1 MSRMSLIQGASWA
14 GSQKLATRQQLIS
27 TSAGLYDDL
36 KDFNFSTIQT
46 STLTV
51 PQWISTSALYV
62 SDIQGFQID
71 ISGIIINKDGVFNAP
86 VVSLS
91 SMSFKGFDSLLDL
104 DVSFDLGLGNA
115 IGGIAAGLGALVGG
129 GLIAVGTGAGLAIQ
143 GAEQGIATMVAGR
156 PQNFIS
162 QTSYETINFTTQLQ
176 ISTLGNAYPLYSTI
190 FRTVSSV
197 SADSVPGREI
207 FTSTFISPGSLCIRS
222 VSDPFNLISADS
234 NMNTS
239 TIQSF
244 GQWTIVPQD
253 PSVVGDDI
261 TARNATFST
270 LNLVTDNTVPGSL
283 NAFSSEVKAQTYS
296 NFIPNTLPVN
306 PPLQQMTTNS
316 NLFQTNQTFFSNVN
330 TYISTPFAQF
340 TSSITTLPGGF
351 YQIPS
356 SLVSSLSLFSWDNPS
371 TDGNFVLAFDT
382 LGTQWPSTGLLDIR
396 TNPNQSTLV
405 QYGFLVNTYIPQGST
420 VRLSFDY
427 NASVSSI
434 ITAPVPLSTIVASQ
448 QEMVWGFE
456 TNPYELQLKIYNQ
469 GTGLAATDP
478 GAFQIQA
485 STFVIGASPTSS
497 AFNQPGYAFQFNGN
511 TFVNGTLE
519 AQTIIALSSIFA
531 TSSFVDTQ
539 VSTASIIADVAEFT
553 EMYSLEANV
562 STIKAISN
570 YTNNYITTAS
580 RVRMAGFQTPLS
592 LVTGNGSNFY
602 DQNYRFDFVTDS
614 SPQAVFLESQ
624 PANIT
629 LMEITTTDITIPN
642 LNVTNLTASNL
653 IYGKA
658 EAPAIETST
667 INFGWTGNFDFPV
680 PPQFSLQQSLV
691 TPPGLFWTNYATAS
705 ANQPLNIMNFSNTVN
720 MFAQQFSTPLTYVNT
735 SFGSSNIQGW
745 ASTIFTNVDTATKR
759 VNLVSGAGRGEL
771 SLQAGQGNIAVSLN
785 TVGEVGGLPVA
796 VLVGSTYKFTCDGT
810 TWTTLS
816 NAPVPGTV
824 QYTNG
829 FQMTMDFETL
839 NISTTD
845 TLNINAE
852 KINLNGVVTI
862 ADTQFSNVFVN
873 GFVSTSQM
881 NILRSYTGSLNGA
894 GTINPTSITNIINS
908 TDFLNSRATVNPNR
922 GFNMFN
928 SYNFGEWNDTMFN
941 IDTNASSGR
950 PMMILGDVILK
961 SPPFAPYSG
970 QFFINNIIDS
980 PGCNIP
986 LYINREGLLS
996 TIGFAA
1002 ASQYTRVFTS
1012 DGTNWNITSNIS
1024 NPSGD
1029 GGFTYSN
1036 FYTVQ
1041 MNSALTQINVGM
1053 PLVEVAPTVTL
1064 QTNKIIMDCPQ
1075 VRVYTIESPS
1085 FPSKESGFEF
1095 NTYFDQNVVFTGSQS
1110 DAVNPILNQFSN
1122 YYYSVAGWAPQ
1133 VWFSRMRTKSTG
1145 IQGYDIAAI
1154 VQMVTGTPGDFI
1166 WASARYINVVSEIG
1180 SPEADIRESYFMTP
1194 KNYHTSYFWNGQL

>member
-1 MSRMSLIQGASWA
+1 MSLIQGASWA

-351 YQIPS
+351 YQVPS

-371 TDGNFVLAFDT
+371 TDGNFILSYDS
-382 LGTQWPSTGLLDIR
+382 LGNVWPSTGLIDIR
-396 TNPNQSTLV
+396 TNPNQSTLL
-405 QYGFLVNTYIPQGST
+405 QYGYLVNTYIPQGST
-420 VRLSFDY
+420 VRLQFDY
-427 NASVSSI
+427 NTSVSSI
-434 ITAPVPLSTIVASQ
+434 VTAPVPLSTIVASQ

-592 LVTGNGSNFY
+592 IVTGNGSNFY
-602 DQNYRFDFVTDS
+602 DQNYRFDFVTDTF
-614 SPQAVFLESQ
+614 PQAMYLESQ
-624 PANIT
+624 PANTT
-629 LMEITTTDITIPN
+629 LMEITSTNIMIPN

-680 PPQFSLQQSLV
+680 SPQFSLQQSLV
-691 TPPGLFWTNYATAS
+691 TPPGLFWTNYQTAS

-720 MFAQQFSTPLTYVNT
+720 MFAQQFSTPLTSVNT
-735 SFGSSNIQGW
+735 SFGPSNIQGW
-745 ASTIFTNVDTATKR
+745 ASTIFTNADTATKR
-759 VNLVSGAGRGEL
+759 VNLVQSAGKGEL

-785 TVGEVGGLPVA
+785 TISGLGGVPVPIFT
-796 VLVGSTYKFTCDGT
+796 GSTYKFTCDGT

-816 NAPVPGTV
+816 NAPTPGTI

-845 TLNINAE
+845 TLNLNAE
-852 KINLNGVVTI
+852 KINLNGIVTI
-862 ADTQFSNVFVN
+862 PDANFDSITLP
-873 GFVSTSQM
+873 SQPPSGYAL
-881 NILRSYTGSLNGA
+881 NILRDYTGSFNA
-894 GTINPTSITNIINS
+894 QGTANLIQITNTINS
-908 TDFLNSRATVNPNR
+908 TDFTNPKPTVNPNR
-922 GFNMFN
+922 GANLFN
-928 SYNFGEWNDTMFN
+928 SYNVTEWNNSMYG
-941 IDTNASSGR
+941 IDTNAGSGR
-950 PMMILGDVILK
+950 PLLICGDVIIK
-961 SPPFAPYSG
+961 SPAFTPYAG
-970 QFFINNIIDS
+970 QFFLNNILDS
-980 PGCNIP
+980 PSSNIP
-986 LYINREGLLS
+986 IYVNVEGFLS
-996 TIGFAA
+996 TIGFAG
-1002 ASQYTRVFTS
+1002 ASQYTRVFTA
-1012 DGTNWNITSNIS
+1012 DGTNWNIQSNIPNPQGLGGYTFS
-1024 NPSGD
+1024 N
-1029 GGFTYSN
+1029 YYN
-1036 FYTVQ
+1036 LQ
-1041 MNSALTQINVGM
+1041 MNGTVTQLDIGQ
-1053 PLVEVAPTVTL
+1053 PLVESMPSKTTTTA
-1064 QTNKIIMDCPQ
+1064 KIIMDCPQ
-1075 VRVYTIESPS
+1075 IRVYTMESAS
-1085 FPSKESGFEF
+1085 FPSKESGFEYS
-1095 NTYFDQNVVFTGSQS
+1095 TYFDENVVFTGSQS
-1110 DAVNPILNQFSN
+1110 DAVNPIVNQLGN
-1122 YYYSVAGWAPQ
+1122 YYYSVTGWSAQ
-1133 VWFSRMRTKSTG
+1133 VWFSRMRTESLG
-1145 IQGYDIAAI
+1145 IQGFDIDAI
-1154 VQMVTGTPGDFI
+1154 VQLVSGTPGDFI
-1166 WASARYINVVSEIG
+1166 WASARYINVNGPAGSVS
-1180 SPEADIRESYFMTP
+1180 ANIRENYFMTP
-1194 KNYHTSYFWNGQL
+1194 KNYHTSFFWNGQQ